1 MNSAE
6 HVEAVVVGS
15 GFGGSVSAYRLQQGG
30 RRVLVLERG
39 RAWAPGTFPRQPR
52 EIARN
57 FWDPS
62 KGLHGLFDIWSFS
75 GIEALVSSCLGG
87 GSIIYANVLLR
98 KDAEWFV
105 HEDGEYWPVS
115 RADLDPHYDQVER
128 MIRPQRYPFE
138 HQPYASTAKTN
149 AMREAGQRLGAEWIL
164 PPLAVTFAN
173 GEQPPVPGDPIDD
186 EPNLHGV
193 RRYTCRLLG
202 ECNIGCNLGSKNTLD
217 LNYLSRFADLGGEIR
232 TLCEVRDFA
241 PRREGGFEV
250 RYVRHRPETEGRETD
265 TRALPV
271 QTVTCDRLVLS
282 AGSLGS
288 TYLLLRSR
296 AAFPGLSDQVGTHW
310 CGNGDLLGF
319 LAPKGRGGTYP
330 TRRFDPA
337 IGAVITSALRYDGE
351 NGRGY
356 YIEDGGFPTFVS
368 WLQEMTDAHGE
379 LRRAARFAW
388 RRLKDKVSKSPVS
401 NLSAELWNLFGDSVR
416 SSSSLPLLGMGRDVP
431 DGRLYLQDG
440 YLQSSWTM
448 KSSRR
453 YYDAVKRSMEGIA
466 EATAAK
472 FVDEPLWYFKRV
484 ITVHPVGGL
493 PMGRHAGE
501 GVVDAH
507 GQVFGWPGLSVAD
520 GSVLPGPAG
529 PNPSLTIAALADR
542 SADWMLE
549 HWRPREESGPVSL
562 TR

>member
-1 MNSAE
+1 VSTPE

-15 GFGGSVSAYRLQQGG
+15 GFGGSVSAYRLQHGG
-30 RRVLVLERG
+30 RRVLLLERG
-39 RAWAPGTFPRQPR
+39 KAWAPGTFPRQPR

-62 KGLHGLFDIWSFS
+62 KGLHGLFDIWSFG

-128 MIRPQRYPFE
+128 MIRPHRYPFE

-241 PRREGGFEV
+241 PRPEGGFEV

-265 TRALPV
+265 TRSLPV

-296 AAFPGLSDQVGTHW
+296 DAFPGLSDRVGTHW

-319 LAPKGRGGTYP
+319 LTPKGRGGKFA

-337 IGAVITSALRYDGE
+337 IGAVITSALRYDGD

-431 DGRLYLQDG
+431 DGRLYLEDG
-440 YLQSSWTM
+440 YLQNSWTM
-448 KSSRR
+448 KSSRG

-501 GVVDAH
+501 GVVDANC
-507 GQVFGWPGLSVAD
+507 QVFGWPGLSVAD